1 MINPMLRFRAN
12 IFGEGNEITLG
23 KGNDMRVL
31 IVEHNE
37 ELGRVWSRFL
47 EQRGLTVEVATSQKA
62 AIANMRFNEF
72 DALVLELVL
81 PDGGAIAISDYA
93 TYRFPD
99 IPIITVTSGSFFSD
113 GSIFQLMPNA
123 RGLMRTPF
131 QPDDLAA
138 LLEHC
143 TAKEEITVRKQ
154 AG

>member
-1 MINPMLRFRAN
+1 
-12 IFGEGNEITLG
+12 
-23 KGNDMRVL
+23 MRVL

-37 ELGRVWSRFL
+37 DLGRIWARFL
-47 EQRGLTVEVATSQKA
+47 ERRGLIVELATSQKD
-62 AIANMRFNEF
+62 AIANMRFNDF

-93 TYRFPD
+93 TYRYPD

-131 QPDDLAA
+131 RPDDLAA

-143 TAKEEITVRKQ
+143 NAKVETDVKKL
-154 AG
+154 A

>member
-1 MINPMLRFRAN
+1 
-12 IFGEGNEITLG
+12 
-23 KGNDMRVL
+23 MRVL

-37 ELGRVWSRFL
+37 ELGRIWSRFL
-47 EQRGLTVEVATSQKA
+47 EHRGLTVELATSQKD

-143 TAKEEITVRKQ
+143 TGKDEQPNHKKV
-154 AG
+154 G

>member
-1 MINPMLRFRAN
+1 
-12 IFGEGNEITLG
+12 
-23 KGNDMRVL
+23 MRVL

-37 ELGRVWSRFL
+37 ELGRIWSNFL
-47 EQRGLTVEVATSQKA
+47 RGRGLTVELATSQKD
-62 AIANMRFNEF
+62 AIANMRFNDF

-93 TYRFPD
+93 TYRFPN

-131 QPDDLAA
+131 KPDDLAA

-143 TAKEEITVRKQ
+143 DEEESAETLKQ
-154 AG
+154 A

>member
-1 MINPMLRFRAN
+1 MNSWGRAV
-12 IFGEGNEITLG
+12 
-23 KGNDMRVL
+23 DMRVL

-37 ELGRVWSRFL
+37 ELGRIWSNFL
-47 EQRGLTVEVATSQKA
+47 ESRGLTVQLATSQRDA
-62 AIANMRFNEF
+62 MANMRFNDF

-131 QPDDLAA
+131 KPDDLAA

-143 TAKEEITVRKQ
+143 DDDGQ
-154 AG
+154 AEALKHA

>member
-1 MINPMLRFRAN
+1 
-12 IFGEGNEITLG
+12 
-23 KGNDMRVL
+23 MRVL

-37 ELGRVWSRFL
+37 ELGRIWARFL
-47 EQRGLTVEVATSQKA
+47 EMRGLVVELATSQKD
-62 AIANMRFNEF
+62 AIANMRFNDF

-131 QPDDLAA
+131 KPDDLAA

-143 TAKEEITVRKQ
+143 NAKDVSVVKKL
-154 AG
+154 A